1 MNTNKHIFLFTWLIL
16 GLFQTGYAQIQV
28 SEDDVK
34 LQELLVDAN
43 REKLLGN
50 YDNAIALL
58 KEIQK
63 KSNRND
69 AVSYELARIY
79 EAVGDD
85 EKAIKAIKDA
95 VDWAPDNPWYL
106 KFQADL
112 YQKLG
117 RNKEAAAA
125 FQMIV
130 RLEPEDPS
138 NYYRWAYF
146 LVLANEINDALKVY
160 DELEKKIGLTEE
172 IIRRKHALYVG
183 IGEHKKAAREL
194 ERLIAAYPT
203 DTDYRHLLAAFYEQI
218 GEQDK
223 AMETYRDILKIAP
236 NDAKAQLALAGKPG
250 QDSDEIQFL
259 QSLEPVFRQTD
270 VNIDL
275 KIGQLMPFITKVADN
290 GNRQLADATLALTS
304 IIEQVHPFDPK
315 GFSASG
321 DLLYYSGRP
330 AEALKKYQK
339 TLELDDTVFLVW
351 EQVMNIYKDQK
362 EYSNLL
368 DFSERAMDFFPNQGK
383 AYYFFGLAAH
393 ELGKNKEA
401 LSALQQALLIA
412 GNYGPLKMDVQSQ
425 LGLVYHSLGQT
436 ERSIQA
442 FEAALAL
449 NPQDPDVLCNYAS
462 TLAERSENLE
472 KARQMAELASKL
484 VPNEPQYLD
493 TYGWALYRLK
503 RYKEARQQIEKA
515 LSMGGGTN
523 PHILEHYGDVLFQLK
538 QADQAIEQWKQARE
552 QGGKSELLEKK
563 ITDGKL
569 YE

>member
-1 MNTNKHIFLFTWLIL
+1 MIVHDFDIVRSRRAGGPFKTNPPL
-16 GLFQTGYAQIQV
+16 V
-28 SEDDVK
+28 
-34 LQELLVDAN
+34 VDADTV
-43 REKLLGN
+43 LTFT
-50 YDNAIALL
+50 
-58 KEIQK
+58 
-63 KSNRND
+63 
-69 AVSYELARIY
+69 VT
-79 EAVGDD
+79 
-85 EKAIKAIKDA
+85 
-95 VDWAPDNPWYL
+95 
-106 KFQADL
+106 FQ
-112 YQKLG
+112 
-117 RNKEAAAA
+117 N
-125 FQMIV
+125 
-130 RLEPEDPS
+130 
-138 NYYRWAYF
+138 
-146 LVLANEINDALKVY
+146 
-160 DELEKKIGLTEE
+160 
-172 IIRRKHALYVG
+172 
-183 IGEHKKAAREL
+183 
-194 ERLIAAYPT
+194 
-203 DTDYRHLLAAFYEQI
+203 
-218 GEQDK
+218 
-223 AMETYRDILKIAP
+223 
-236 NDAKAQLALAGKPG
+236 
-250 QDSDEIQFL
+250 
-259 QSLEPVFRQTD
+259 LEPVFRQTD

-290 GNRQLADATLALTS
+290 GDRQLADAALALTS

-362 EYSNLL
+362 DYSKLL

-383 AYYFFGLAAH
+383 AYYLFGLAAH

-412 GNYGPLKMDVQSQ
+412 GNNGPLKMDVQSQ

-436 ERSIQA
+436 ERSVQA

-462 TLAERSENLE
+462 TLTERSENLE

-515 LSMGGGTN
+515 LSLGGGTN
-523 PHILEHYGDVLFQLK
+523 PHILEHYGDVLFQLN
-538 QADQAIEQWKQARE
+538 QADQAVEQWKQARE